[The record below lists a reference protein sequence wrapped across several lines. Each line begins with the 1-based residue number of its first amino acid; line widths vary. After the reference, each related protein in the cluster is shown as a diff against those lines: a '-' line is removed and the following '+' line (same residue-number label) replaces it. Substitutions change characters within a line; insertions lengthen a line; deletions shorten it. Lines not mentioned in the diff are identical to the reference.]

1 VTRRVE
7 GAPELVGGRDVKNTK
22 MGNNQMNK
30 KVSVAVGAA
39 AAVAFTG
46 VAFASDTVTI
56 NESEAYH
63 GAVAWSNFMP
73 SDFLLGD
80 CTADLKG
87 TTGHCNMHGHEM
99 PIMAADGTF
108 WTGGVAIPS
117 ASFSEAGGYEMQ
129 VEGAF
134 DNGLFRSDGTSYWTG
149 LSFGWNTIGDAIAEA
164 GVPQGA
170 PTFENGLGHDFWFD
184 QVTVGYVQTNL
195 DTDGNPMNGGEGAV
209 TLAQNMRSSTRF
221 APGTDLENVEN
232 LIDQRLE
239 QMVELSLGSNFPS
252 GGTEG
257 GAASPLAF
265 EAARQTIQMAF
276 GVVSGPNATTDPT
289 VGENLDDPLWGELV
303 SQDVEGFFFSC
314 INCDTPALISS
325 GVDHAFTPADLD
337 ARYMD
342 YQSGWNVVPT
352 VIHTGN

>member
-1 VTRRVE
+1 
-7 GAPELVGGRDVKNTK
+7 
-22 MGNNQMNK
+22 MNK

-63 GAVAWSNFMP
+63 QATWSNFMP
-73 SDFLLGD
+73 ADFLLGD

-87 TTGHCNMHGHEM
+87 TTGHCLMHGHEM
-99 PIMAADGTF
+99 PIMAADGSYFTA
-108 WTGGVAIPS
+108 GVAIPIAFGGE
-117 ASFSEAGGYEMQ
+117 ASGYINAQ
-129 VEGAF
+129 AEGAF

-149 LSFGWNTIGDAIAEA
+149 LVLGWNTITDAIAEA
-164 GVPQGA
+164 GTPQGTHPLGPFA
-170 PTFENGLGHDFWFD
+170 SGHDFWFD

-221 APGTDLENVEN
+221 APGTDLESVEN
-232 LIDQRLE
+232 VIDQRLE
-239 QMVELSLGSNFPS
+239 QMVELSLGSNYPT
-252 GGTEG
+252 GGTVG

-276 GVVSGPNATTDPT
+276 GVTSGPNDTTSPT
-289 VGENLDDPLWGELV
+289 VNEGGGNATVPDWGELV

-314 INCDTPALISS
+314 INCDTPALIAS
-325 GVDHAFTPADLD
+325 GVSHAFTPADLD

-342 YQSGWNVVPT
+342 YESGWNVVPT
-352 VIHTGN
+352 VVHTGN